1 MSRRDEYVERMKQQ
15 LDELNAQIDELEKK
29 ADKSQADMKAKY
41 REQVQ
46 ELREL
51 SAAARKKL
59 DELRASG
66 EHRWD
71 LLMAEAEKVQ
81 KAFIHSFNYF
91 KSQLK

>member
-15 LDELNAQIDELEKK
+15 LDDLNAQIDELEQK
-29 ADKSQADMKAKY
+29 AEKSQADLKTKY
-41 REQVQ
+41 CEQVA
-46 ELREL
+46 ELRKL

-59 DELRASG
+59 DDLRAAG
-66 EHRWD
+66 ENRWD

-81 KAFIHSFNYF
+81 KAFVHSFNYF